1 LAIIEF
7 IFDDNYETD
16 SRKPGIFGRNHMR
29 KSSIEK
35 VTAALANAVEFASVY
50 PNSNKTASGDYAK
63 YLA

>member
-1 LAIIEF
+1 
-7 IFDDNYETD
+7 
-16 SRKPGIFGRNHMR
+16 MR

-35 VTAALANAVEFASVY
+35 VTAALANAAEFASVY